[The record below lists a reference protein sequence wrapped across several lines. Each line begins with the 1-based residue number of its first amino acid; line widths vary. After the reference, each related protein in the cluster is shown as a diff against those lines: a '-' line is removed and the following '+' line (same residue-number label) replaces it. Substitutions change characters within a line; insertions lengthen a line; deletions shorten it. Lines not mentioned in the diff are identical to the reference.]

1 MPRSV
6 SATIYIEIQ
15 PNALAI
21 ELIKMIAAK
30 NGHRKRIMAL
40 KTFLLRKGAPFRVT
54 SSAMRST
61 PMTRE
66 TRMQLA
72 MAAMGIIT
80 ELVRKS
86 KKSKNCMPITVTFA
100 SGP

>member
-1 MPRSV
+1 
-6 SATIYIEIQ
+6 
-15 PNALAI
+15 
-21 ELIKMIAAK
+21 
-30 NGHRKRIMAL
+30 MAL
-40 KTFLLRKGAPFRVT
+40 KTFLLRKGAPFSVT

-86 KKSKNCMPITVTFA
+86 KKSKNPYIGGIIMGILACVVSVTNTLTL
-100 SGP
+100 G

>member
-1 MPRSV
+1 MQRSV

-30 NGHRKRIMAL
+30 NGHRKLIMAL
-40 KTFLLRKGAPFRVT
+40 KTFLLRKGAPVRVT

-72 MAAMGIIT
+72 RALIAA
-80 ELVRKS
+80 
-86 KKSKNCMPITVTFA
+86 
-100 SGP
+100 

>member
-30 NGHRKRIMAL
+30 NGHRKRIMEL
-40 KTFLLRKGAPFRVT
+40 KNYLLRKGAPFSVT
-54 SSAMRST
+54 
-61 PMTRE
+61 
-66 TRMQLA
+66 
-72 MAAMGIIT
+72 
-80 ELVRKS
+80 
-86 KKSKNCMPITVTFA
+86 
-100 SGP
+100 

>member
-1 MPRSV
+1 M
-6 SATIYIEIQ
+6 T
-15 PNALAI
+15 
-21 ELIKMIAAK
+21 AAK
-30 NGHRKRIMAL
+30 NGQRKRIMAL
-40 KTFLLRKGAPFRVT
+40 KIFLLRNGRPSSVT
-54 SSAMRST
+54 SCAMRST

-80 ELVRKS
+80 EFVRKS
-86 KKSKNCMPITVTFA
+86 KKSKNCMPIMVTFA